1 MRLDEKYRPTRLC
14 DLVGQ
19 DKVVSQIERLSAR
32 CRGGRA
38 FWLTGKSGTG
48 KTTIARILAKQLADK
63 LYITEIV
70 GRQLSPVKLK
80 DMADRWYVGTLF
92 GGGYALIVN
101 EAHGLSKPVIECF
114 LGILEDLPD
123 HVIVIFTTTYDG
135 LDLFE
140 EKLDTPPFA
149 SRCHCLRLA
158 QRDLCRAFAVRAKEI
173 AAIEGLDGRPL
184 SAYETLAKKH
194 RNNLRAM
201 LMEIEAGVM
210 SNNQTRSE

>member
-19 DKVVSQIERLSAR
+19 DKVVSQIEHLSAQ
-32 CRGGRA
+32 CKGGRA

-48 KTTIARILAKQLADK
+48 KTTIARILAKQLANK

-80 DMADRWYVGTLF
+80 DMADRWLVGTLF

-101 EAHGLSKPVIECF
+101 EAHGLSRPVIEVF
-114 LGILEDLPD
+114 LDVLENLPD
-123 HVIVIFTTTYDG
+123 HVVVIFTTTYDG

-140 EKLDTPPFA
+140 EKLDASPFA

-158 QRDLCRAFAVRAKEI
+158 QRDLCNAFAVRAKQI

-194 RNNLRAM
+194 RNNLRSM
-201 LMEIEAGVM
+201 LMEIEAGTM
-210 SNNQTRSE
+210 SKP

>member
-1 MRLDEKYRPTRLC
+1 MRLDEKHRPTALQQV
-14 DLVGQ
+14 VGQ
-19 DKVVSQIERLSAR
+19 DKVVSQIKNLSAR
-32 CRGGRA
+32 CKGGRA

-48 KTTIARILAKQLADK
+48 KTTIARILAKQLANK

-70 GRQLSPVKLK
+70 GRQLSSVKLK
-80 DMADRWYVGTLF
+80 IMADSWLNCPLF

-101 EAHGLSKPVIECF
+101 EAHRLSKPVIECF
-114 LGILEDLPD
+114 WGILEDLPD

-140 EKLDTPPFA
+140 EKLDSSPFA
-149 SRCHCLRLA
+149 SRCACLRLA
-158 QRDLCRAFAVRAKEI
+158 QRDLCHAFAIRAKEI
-173 AAIEGLDGRPL
+173 AATEGLDGRPL

-194 RNNLRAM
+194 RNNLRSM

>member
-1 MRLDEKYRPTRLC
+1 MRLDERYRPTRLC

-19 DKVVSQIERLSAR
+19 DKVVSQIESLSAR

-38 FWLTGKSGTG
+38 YWLTGKSGTG
-48 KTTIARILAKQLADK
+48 KTTIARILAKQLANK

-80 DMADRWYVGTLF
+80 DMADRWIGGTLF

-114 LGILEDLPD
+114 LGILEDLLD
-123 HVIVIFTTTYDG
+123 NVIIVFTTTYDG

-140 EKLDTPPFA
+140 EKLDASPFA

-158 QRDLCRAFAVRAKEI
+158 QRDLCTAFAVRTKEI
-173 AAIEGLDGRPL
+173 AAIEGLDGQPL

-194 RNNLRAM
+194 RNNFRSM
-201 LMEIEAGVM
+201 LMEIESGAM
-210 SNNQTRSE
+210 NNHQK

>member
-1 MRLDEKYRPTRLC
+1 MQLSEKYRPTRLC

-19 DKVVSQIERLSAR
+19 DKVVRQIERLSAQ
-32 CRGGRA
+32 CKGGRA

-48 KTTIARILAKQLADK
+48 KTTIARILAKQLANK

-80 DMADRWYVGTLF
+80 ELVNNWPMYPFIGK
-92 GGGYALIVN
+92 GYALIVN
-101 EAHGLSKPVIECF
+101 EAHGLNKPVIECF
-114 LGILEDLPD
+114 LGVLEDLPD
-123 HVIVIFTTTYDG
+123 NVIVIFTTTYDG

-140 EKLDTPPFA
+140 EKLDASPFA

-173 AAIEGLDGRPL
+173 AGVEGLDGRPL
-184 SAYETLAKKH
+184 PAYETLAKKH

-210 SNNQTRSE
+210 TTPQTRSE